1 MLKFKK
7 SIPLIIAFIMLF
19 STIHVFANE
28 STEKISQP
36 KIRATVYVELKETY
50 TKENFFN
57 LYSPKEI
64 KEIEEVF
71 KHKIIYNDDTV
82 NIISK
87 TVVNPKVFPDGL
99 TVFADG
105 VEIPIEDDGT
115 VLIPTDTKIVSR
127 YQKVNPTTFSKTN
140 NEDANNPLLITE
152 PNIKDK
158 NNPEIVFS
166 DDVVN
171 VLKTMQ
177 EKADAYNE
185 NVELLN
191 KITPRAN
198 HKRVETKPYGS
209 KYYEGDDV
217 HCNRFNG
224 PQSDWRHYNWR
235 NPSQLDKALKNFRG
249 SDCQAALAVGSGCP
263 TKGPAY
269 CNNKYGPAWCSSF
282 TIYKTKSGT
291 TKRCPKKFHKHQNGP
306 ASDNWT

>member
-7 SIPLIIAFIMLF
+7 SIPLIMAFIMLF
-19 STIHVFANE
+19 STTHVFANE
-28 STEKISQP
+28 STEEISES

-50 TKENFFN
+50 TNENFFN
-57 LYSPKEI
+57 LYSPEEI

-71 KHKIIYNDDTV
+71 KHEIIYNDDTV

-87 TVVNPKVFPDGL
+87 TVVNPKVFPEGL

-105 VEIPIEDDGT
+105 VEIPIENDGT
-115 VLIPTDTKIVSR
+115 VLIPVDTKIVSR
-127 YQKVNPTTFSKTN
+127 YQNVNSTTLLKRN

-152 PNIKDK
+152 PNIKNK

-191 KITPRAN
+191 KITPVTSQR
-198 HKRVETKPYGS
+198 RVETKPYGS

-224 PQSDWRHYNWR
+224 PQSD
-235 NPSQLDKALKNFRG
+235 
-249 SDCQAALAVGSGCP
+249 
-263 TKGPAY
+263 
-269 CNNKYGPAWCSSF
+269 
-282 TIYKTKSGT
+282 
-291 TKRCPKKFHKHQNGP
+291 
-306 ASDNWT
+306 